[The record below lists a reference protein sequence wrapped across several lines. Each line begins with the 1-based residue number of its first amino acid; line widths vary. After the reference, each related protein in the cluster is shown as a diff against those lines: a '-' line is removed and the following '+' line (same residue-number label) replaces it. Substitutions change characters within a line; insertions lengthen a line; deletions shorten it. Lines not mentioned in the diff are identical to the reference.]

1 MSSCSFVENGFTGT
15 EESSPER
22 FSSAI
27 PSVRSEFNFEESITS
42 IECPAKCFTGSL
54 SSIRGSIVEIKGVLS
69 LSKVAADVAAG
80 EGLEGSRSR
89 IKPLLLLLLPTSE
102 IMLEVVFLVEI
113 SFKPKAS
120 AGVVASPESSLII
133 LKIEGVEGFVGLAK
147 RVDVNVVEAAGFV
160 GVGIV
165 ESVGVAIIPDA
176 GAGVGA
182 ALAFLLALSISFTGL
197 IVSYAI
203 QWVGKHA

>member
-42 IECPAKCFTGSL
+42 IECPARCFTGSL
-54 SSIRGSIVEIKGVLS
+54 SSIRGSIVEMKGLLS
-69 LSKVAADVAAG
+69 LSKVTADVAAG

-89 IKPLLLLLLPTSE
+89 IKPLLLLLIPIPE
-102 IMLEVVFLVEI
+102 FMLGAVFLVEI

-120 AGVVASPESSLII
+120 AGLVASSESSLTI
-133 LKIEGVEGFVGLAK
+133 LKIEGVKGFVGLAK

-160 GVGIV
+160 GVGVV
-165 ESVGVAIIPDA
+165 ESAGVVIIADAGTGVGVT
-176 GAGVGA
+176 
-182 ALAFLLALSISFTGL
+182 LAFLLALSIQFYIL
-197 IVSYAI
+197 EC
-203 QWVGKHA
+203 Q